1 MMEDREPEDRD
12 PQFATLYPLS
22 SILYPPSSI
31 LHPPSSIFHPLS
43 SILDDHGLLK
53 RIPSEKR
60 TWFCLLLSFGS
71 ASPRNV

>member
-1 MMEDREPEDRD
+1 MEDRGWKIDDGRSR
-12 PQFATLYPLS
+12 TGRSRSSIRNPLS
-22 SILYPPSSI
+22 SILYPLSSI
-31 LHPPSSIFHPLS
+31 LHPPSSILH
-43 SILDDHGLLK
+43 DHGLLK